1 MFESNEISQK
11 TTIPYVINGCFVLR
25 PDQMDI
31 LNERIL
37 SRNQTDIPLAPSFD
51 PRPVQTKYTRFGVL
65 DEYKTSNTPIE
76 PDQYKDWYHSNLN
89 TKNKQPFTTPTA
101 NGPPLAYFMNLD
113 KETALQR
120 QGVYMFNSKDL
131 NDDSVYQPSQKG
143 DLYSN
148 SIAKYSGYGGS
159 AKYSPTE
166 RTPYLFDEY
175 SISNNRNIPFTSD
188 VGTMPFNNPTLPR
201 GTIDSI

>member
-1 MFESNEISQK
+1 
-11 TTIPYVINGCFVLR
+11 
-25 PDQMDI
+25 
-31 LNERIL
+31 
-37 SRNQTDIPLAPSFD
+37 
-51 PRPVQTKYTRFGVL
+51 
-65 DEYKTSNTPIE
+65 
-76 PDQYKDWYHSNLN
+76 
-89 TKNKQPFTTPTA
+89 
-101 NGPPLAYFMNLD
+101 MNLD

-131 NDDSVYQPSQKG
+131 NDDSVYQPSQKS

-175 SISNNRNIPFTSD
+175 SISSTRNIPFTSD
-188 VGTMPFNNPTLPR
+188 VQTMPFNNPTLPR
-201 GTIDSI
+201 GTIN

>member
-1 MFESNEISQK
+1 
-11 TTIPYVINGCFVLR
+11 
-25 PDQMDI
+25 MDI
-31 LNERIL
+31 INERIL

-65 DEYKTSNTPIE
+65 DEYKTTNTPIK
-76 PDQYKDWYHSNLN
+76 PDQYKDWYYSNLN
-89 TKNKQPFTTPTA
+89 TKNKQPFTTSTA

-120 QGVYMFNSKDL
+120 QGAYMFNSKDL

-143 DLYSN
+143 DLYSI

-175 SISNNRNIPFTSD
+175 SISSTRNIPFSSD
-188 VGTMPFNNPTLPR
+188 IDVMPFNNPTLPR
-201 GTIDSI
+201 GTIN